1 MSAEFPQPIELDDQA
16 LTDRALAQRIGRAV
30 ADQHPGLQISEC
42 IVRLPDEQATAVLSL
57 RHAAG
62 DVDLGVSIQPGVD
75 TERAAKLT
83 AMRHY
88 TDRWQERLA
97 GALRQVEVT
106 NANGDT
112 MGLEQGFT
120 AVIDLMKKVRG
131 TPKKFMLVGNGG
143 SASIASHMAED
154 FTKNSKVRAVTFNDA
169 ALLTCLANDCGYWNV
184 FLECVRHYGLPGDV
198 LIAISSSGKSA
209 NITAA
214 VAEANA
220 GGIVP
225 ITFSGFAP
233 DNTLRAMGQI
243 NFYVPS
249 HQYGFVETAHAA
261 LLHSILDIFNG
272 WVGQA

>member
-1 MSAEFPQPIELDDQA
+1 MTAEFPQPVELDDRGV
-16 LTDRALAQRIGRAV
+16 TDRALAQRLGRAV
-30 ADQHPGLQISEC
+30 ADQHPGLQISEHC
-42 IVRLPDEQATAVLSL
+42 DETRFRFEIDHPAHKWTDAGYRFQGA
-57 RHAAG
+57 AAG
-62 DVDLGVSIQPGVD
+62 EL
-75 TERAAKLT
+75 EKAAKLS
-83 AMRHY
+83 AMGHY
-88 TDRWQERLA
+88 TELWLDNLSR
-97 GALRQVEVT
+97 ALKSTVVT
-106 NANGDT
+106 NANGDA
-112 MGLEQGFT
+112 MSLEQGFT
-120 AVIDLMKKVRG
+120 AVIELMKKVRG

-154 FTKNSKVRAVTFNDA
+154 FTKNGKVRAVTFNDA

-209 NITAA
+209 SITAA

-225 ITFSGFAP
+225 VTFSGFAP

-272 WVGQA
+272 WVGQS

>member
-1 MSAEFPQPIELDDQA
+1 MTAEFPQPVELDDQA
-16 LTDRALAQRIGRAV
+16 MTDRALAQRLGRAI
-30 ADQHPGLQISEC
+30 ADQHPGLQVSESITDTAISFRIAHPAIDWQLDIARE
-42 IVRLPDEQATAVLSL
+42 DGDTATTLEI
-57 RHAAG
+57 
-62 DVDLGVSIQPGVD
+62 GVKQ
-75 TERAAKLT
+75 RAMCFYAHGWRDGL
-83 AMRHY
+83 MS
-88 TDRWQERLA
+88 
-97 GALRQVEVT
+97 ALNSVEVT

-112 MGLEQGFT
+112 MSLEQGFT
-120 AVIDLMKKVRG
+120 AVIELMKKVRG

-143 SASIASHMAED
+143 SAAIASHMAED
-154 FTKNSKVRAVTFNDA
+154 FTKNGKVRAVTFNDA
-169 ALLTCLANDCGYWNV
+169 ALLTCFANDYGYWNV
-184 FLECVRHYGLPGDV
+184 FLECVRQYGLPGDV

-209 NITAA
+209 SITAA
-214 VAEANA
+214 VAEAGA

-272 WVGQA
+272 WVGQV